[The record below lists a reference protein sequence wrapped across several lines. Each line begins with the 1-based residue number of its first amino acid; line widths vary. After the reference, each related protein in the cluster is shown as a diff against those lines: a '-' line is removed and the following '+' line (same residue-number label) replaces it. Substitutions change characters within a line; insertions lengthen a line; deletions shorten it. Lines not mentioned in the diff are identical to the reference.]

1 MGVVFVVAVDYRG
14 YKQAAITI
22 GPYQLT
28 MSHYERRSVNW
39 RGSGDDGAVR
49 GSSWGC
55 VVAGGVT
62 ITSELSVSILKK
74 NYRFVAGDAN
84 GYVGRRGSR

>member
-1 MGVVFVVAVDYRG
+1 MGLVFVVAVDYRG

-49 GSSWGC
+49 GSSWDYA
-55 VVAGGVT
+55 VAGGRI
-62 ITSELSVSILKK
+62 ITSESSASIGKK
-74 NYRFVAGDAN
+74 HCRYADGDAN
-84 GYVGRRGSR
+84 GHAQRPGNR